1 MTWLTHFDYDFVLN
15 EDALAQASG
24 GALPTVIDGMVKIQ
38 CSVCKRTTVMDVG
51 RLGVVIGRPCSD
63 PSCNGT
69 FEFAELPGGITQ

>member
-1 MTWLTHFDYDFVLN
+1 MADTQHNDDLELN

-24 GALPTVIDGMVKIQ
+24 GAMPTVTDGMVKIR
-38 CSVCKRTTVMDVG
+38 CSVCGRTTVIDVG

-69 FEFAELPGGITQ
+69 FEFAELPGGVTQ